1 MSIITTE
8 GDTRVSDEDFGE
20 GISELSSRSEN
31 GVDVALLWR
40 QCDNTAIVVVVDQ
53 RTGAEFVLDVHESD
67 NALDILHHPYAYAAR
82 RQIHYGW
89 PAEGQDFR
97 IAA

>member
-1 MSIITTE
+1 MSAITTKDGTE
-8 GDTRVSDEDFGE
+8 VFEKDFGE

-40 QCDNTAIVVVVDQ
+40 QGDNTAIVVVVDHH
-53 RTGAEFVLDVHESD
+53 TGEAFLLDVHKND
-67 NALDILHHPYAYAAR
+67 NALDIFHHPYAYTAHR
-82 RQIHYGW
+82 RIDQGW
-89 PAEGQDFR
+89 PTHGEDFR